1 MPISN
6 SSEVQV
12 IPFATVLQA
21 IDRGAIA
28 ARAAELLAELTRSVM
43 ELEKGG
49 TIVVTMKVE
58 PTKNAPANTL
68 TVTADVKATMPK
80 DARARIMYANDDGAL
95 SDRHPEQP
103 ELPLQAVG
111 GSIRER
117 EFVG

>member
-1 MPISN
+1 MTTMFSGT
-6 SSEVQV
+6 EVQIV
-12 IPFATVLQA
+12 PFATVLQA

-49 TIVVTMKVE
+49 TIVVTMKIE

-80 DARARIMYANDDGAL
+80 DARARILYADDTGAL

-103 ELPLQAVG
+103 ELPFRVVG
-111 GSIRER
+111 SER
-117 EFVG
+117 DAAG